1 MPLYRYKAAD
11 QSGAIIETVI
21 EGESEADAVRR
32 LKMRRMTPIDFLGE
46 GEGRKKKKSIVGG
59 SKFNATEFTDRLVP
73 LLEAGIPLEK
83 SLAIIEDT
91 MENDQD
97 ISFIRDMRQGLHE
110 GRKFSQLVRDRSHMF
125 PKVYGNV
132 VEVGEESG
140 ALPLVLKQMQ
150 TYLNDRKEMRSYVVS
165 ASIYPLAISFVSFGV
180 VLFLLGFIVPKFGDI
195 IEKSGKTPGVM
206 GQLLLDASYI
216 VQNYWYLIIFVV
228 SSLAVLLIYIKNSE
242 QHQAKFDAMLLK
254 IPVIKKIVITSNV
267 AALVKTMA
275 VMLKSGVHL
284 LQAVQ
289 ISARVLPNSIIRQ
302 SISSVSSRLRQ
313 GEKLSSALS
322 ESEFLP
328 KLVTKML
335 AVGEETGN
343 VEGMME
349 RVGDGYDNDLKNR
362 IKALLN
368 LFEPLLIVTLG
379 LVIGFIVVTMFMLI
393 SDASKI

>member
-1 MPLYRYKAAD
+1 
-11 QSGAIIETVI
+11 
-21 EGESEADAVRR
+21 
-32 LKMRRMTPIDFLGE
+32 
-46 GEGRKKKKSIVGG
+46 
-59 SKFNATEFTDRLVP
+59 
-73 LLEAGIPLEK
+73 
-83 SLAIIEDT
+83 
-91 MENDQD
+91 
-97 ISFIRDMRQGLHE
+97 
-110 GRKFSQLVRDRSHMF
+110 
-125 PKVYGNV
+125 
-132 VEVGEESG
+132 
-140 ALPLVLKQMQ
+140 
-150 TYLNDRKEMRSYVVS
+150 
-165 ASIYPLAISFVSFGV
+165 
-180 VLFLLGFIVPKFGDI
+180 
-195 IEKSGKTPGVM
+195 
-206 GQLLLDASYI
+206 
-216 VQNYWYLIIFVV
+216 
-228 SSLAVLLIYIKNSE
+228 
-242 QHQAKFDAMLLK
+242 
-254 IPVIKKIVITSNV
+254 
-267 AALVKTMA
+267 MA